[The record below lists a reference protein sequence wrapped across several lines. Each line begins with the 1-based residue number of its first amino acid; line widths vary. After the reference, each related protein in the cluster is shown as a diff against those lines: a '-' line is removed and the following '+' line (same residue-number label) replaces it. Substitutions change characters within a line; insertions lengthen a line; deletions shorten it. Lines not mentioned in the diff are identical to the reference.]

1 MKNIVDKICEMDKTS
16 KNIFKGMK
24 LYLLTLSLIISKN
37 ELDNYINRQNLQP
50 SVNINIQNEKQ
61 ILPEENFIKERES
74 YLSIKKFECEKIIE
88 KYCNIYGIKKDI
100 VMDIVSEY
108 SDSFI
113 SYEFQ
118 VNKDI
123 FCTGEKY
130 DSFDYQI
137 LMLVHELYAKPY
149 NYGYKSE
156 DVKCDYNIDELNDTT
171 IKEYVY
177 EISDILG
184 IDKDIALAIACAES
198 YFFEAGIATNNN
210 NPFAMNSS
218 NGFRCFENIYLGT
231 AEGLIN
237 LKTGYPSL
245 NIYSMAPIY
254 CPPNPEHWISLVNG
268 VKSELDNGRKLYD
281 EQTLE
286 LVLNK

>member
-1 MKNIVDKICEMDKTS
+1 MKDTINKICEMDNTS
-16 KNIFKGMK
+16 KKIFKGMK
-24 LYLLTLSLIISKN
+24 LYLLGLSLILCKN
-37 ELDNYINRQNLQP
+37 ELNNYINRQNLQP
-50 SVNINIQNEKQ
+50 CVKINIQNEKQ

-74 YLSIKKFECEKIIE
+74 YLSIKKFECEKIVE

-100 VMDIVSEY
+100 VMNIVSEY

-118 VNKDI
+118 ENKDI

-149 NYGYKSE
+149 NYGYELS
-156 DVKCDYNIDELNDTT
+156 DVKCDYNINELNDVT
-171 IKEYVY
+171 IREYVY

-198 YFFEAGIATNNN
+198 YYFEAGIATNNN

-218 NGFRCFENIYLGT
+218 NGFRNFENIYLGT

-237 LKTGYPSL
+237 LKNNFPSL
-245 NIYSMAPIY
+245 NVYSMASGY
-254 CPPNPEHWISLVNG
+254 CPPDPNHWISLVLG
-268 VKSELDNGRKLYD
+268 VKNELDNGRKLYD
-281 EQTLE
+281 EKIPE
-286 LVLNK
+286 LVLNR